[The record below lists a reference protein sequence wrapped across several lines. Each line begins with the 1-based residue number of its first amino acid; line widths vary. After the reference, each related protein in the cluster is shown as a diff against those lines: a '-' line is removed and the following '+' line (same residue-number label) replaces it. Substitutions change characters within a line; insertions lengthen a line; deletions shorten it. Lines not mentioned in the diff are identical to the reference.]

1 MYTHMCYGA
10 ITMKNIP
17 KWKMIYAVC
26 CLIYVGW
33 VIDVGGN
40 EFDRINSQ
48 YRRINM
54 QLEAD
59 RVRSAALEELTV
71 KCRSLS
77 KQRAGRQQD
86 ECSSWPL
93 AVVEAKEEEVRK
105 RLLQPRERGII
116 KVIFFYTGFVL
127 IFLLAPP
134 VLVYLLIAAIILVYR
149 NIKIVR

>member
-1 MYTHMCYGA
+1 
-10 ITMKNIP
+10 MKKIP
-17 KWKMIYAVC
+17 KWKIIYMLC

-33 VIDVGGN
+33 VINVGGN

-48 YRRINM
+48 YRRIVM
-54 QLEAD
+54 QLDDE
-59 RVRSAALEELTV
+59 RIRSAALGELTAR
-71 KCRSLS
+71 CRGLS
-77 KQRAGRQQD
+77 KQRNGLEED

-93 AVVEAKEEEVRK
+93 AVVEAKEKEVK
-105 RLLQPRERGII
+105 ERLLRARERGIV
-116 KVIFFYTGFVL
+116 KVVFFYTGFVL